1 LLIGFGTGLNS
12 RKSEEKT
19 CGSPMLLNLEWVLS
33 LQVGRLGS
41 KWQVWVGVGGSFYHH
56 RIIRLFLKKIFVVFE
71 ILCSFHSNFFFFF
84 AL

>member
-1 LLIGFGTGLNS
+1 M
-12 RKSEEKT
+12 RKPDAAQFRV
-19 CGSPMLLNLEWVLS
+19 GSVPAGWALRIKVA
-33 LQVGRLGS
+33 
-41 KWQVWVGVGGSFYHH
+41 GVGGGRGSFYHH